1 MKIDFEF
8 QMNMQICTTGI
19 TPHLYEHIHYSPQHW
34 LISGRGRPKGSK
46 NKFNVSEDL
55 KKHIADLLAYKTERD
70 FSDLDTMSPYERQR
84 LKNELRKY
92 VHPTMKSIEIDP
104 NPVNEDEPKMSLD
117 EFFKWK
123 D

>member
-1 MKIDFEF
+1 MPFPPGHKLS
-8 QMNMQICTTGI
+8 T
-19 TPHLYEHIHYSPQHW
+19 
-34 LISGRGRPKGSK
+34 GRPKGSQK
-46 NKFNVSEDL
+46 KFKVSEDL

>member
-1 MKIDFEF
+1 M
-8 QMNMQICTTGI
+8 
-19 TPHLYEHIHYSPQHW
+19 
-34 LISGRGRPKGSK
+34 
-46 NKFNVSEDL
+46 
-55 KKHIADLLAYKTERD
+55 TERD
-70 FSDLDTMSPYERQR
+70 FSDLGTMSPYERQR

>member
-1 MKIDFEF
+1 MPFK
-8 QMNMQICTTGI
+8 
-19 TPHLYEHIHYSPQHW
+19 
-34 LISGRGRPKGSK
+34 SGHKPSKGRPKGSG
-46 NKFNVSEDL
+46 NKVSEDL

-104 NPVNEDEPKMSLD
+104 NPVNEDEPKISLD

>member
-1 MKIDFEF
+1 MPFPLGHKP
-8 QMNMQICTTGI
+8 T
-19 TPHLYEHIHYSPQHW
+19 
-34 LISGRGRPKGSK
+34 GRPKGSK

-92 VHPTMKSIEIDP
+92 VHPTMKSVEIDP
-104 NPVNEDEPKMSLD
+104 NPVNEDEPKICLLYTSDAAD
-117 EFFKWK
+117 E
-123 D
+123 

>member
-1 MKIDFEF
+1 
-8 QMNMQICTTGI
+8 
-19 TPHLYEHIHYSPQHW
+19 

>member
-1 MKIDFEF
+1 MPFEPGH
-8 QMNMQICTTGI
+8 N
-19 TPHLYEHIHYSPQHW
+19 LSK
-34 LISGRGRPKGSK
+34 GRPKGSK
-46 NKFNVSEDL
+46 NKFQVGDDV
-55 KKHIADLLAYKTERD
+55 KQHIADLLAYKTERD

-92 VHPTMKSIEIDP
+92 VHPTMKSVEIDP